1 MGTWSQP
8 HTKEKAKELAEIM
21 THPIPKAQ
29 SCDTLYHLVGDDDL
43 FDLFE
48 ELDEHEDVRQLVIS
62 HLKSTLKNLHLSLQS
77 WDKKAISIC
86 QQLVNAN

>member
-21 THPIPKAQ
+21 THPIPKVQ

-43 FDLFE
+43 FDFFE
-48 ELDEHEDVRQLVIS
+48 ELDEYEDVRHLVRS
-62 HLKSTLKNLHLSLQS
+62 HLKSTLKDLHLSLLS
-77 WDKKAISIC
+77 WDKKAIAIC